1 MENLKKK
8 TLWMAAAIM
17 MICSTMMS
25 LTSCSD
31 SDDNSDATAQEMQK
45 REALKKNVVGGWI
58 DPVMYNFLDYMDIYN
73 IKNDGTCEVYE
84 LSEGDV
90 DLNEEGVQ
98 AGDIV
103 KVDTYSGAWSVLTC
117 DKSVLATMFDMNQM
131 ITNSEV
137 LGALEIKV
145 SPVVDENDQYAKAL
159 YEQMGKP
166 EQVDTILVTKTA
178 ETGDTLLLELGDLTY
193 MKGLQECGT
202 IGTLNELLFSAN
214 TKNSTR
220 ATSSEIE
227 AKIKEITVNFDGTK
241 NSFKSLAGEK
251 TTHNDWMGTIYKGLN
266 PRVCDISMAGV
277 HDGFTGYMSA
287 WHPMSLWTKTQ
298 TKKIEDM
305 WACGVRYFDAR
316 LRVDGDHLA
325 LYHTFSLSITFKEV
339 LTKITDLLKAHPGEM
354 AIMIINFDDGN
365 NPKMVY
371 DEMQQFKD
379 YLVTNAKPDI
389 RLNEC
394 RGKILAITR
403 YSVSADNEYA
413 VGPTA
418 HGWSD
423 NTQGT
428 TGSLKFK
435 SGATCPL
442 YIQDFYHYKNSW
454 FSSQKD
460 TKKNAITNGFK
471 EARKTASTS
480 QCTWILNHE
489 SAYCFGLTGA
499 ISEFIDMNYAE
510 NANMMNPH
518 VEEQI
523 TSNMGYKTGIV
534 VMDFAGEN
542 SMFDGA
548 KCFGYSPKGV
558 FVPRYLVMNNMA
570 MVKKHS
576 ISLDEGDEIK

>member
-1 MENLKKK
+1 
-8 TLWMAAAIM
+8 
-17 MICSTMMS
+17 
-25 LTSCSD
+25 
-31 SDDNSDATAQEMQK
+31 
-45 REALKKNVVGGWI
+45 
-58 DPVMYNFLDYMDIYN
+58 
-73 IKNDGTCEVYE
+73 
-84 LSEGDV
+84 
-90 DLNEEGVQ
+90 
-98 AGDIV
+98 
-103 KVDTYSGAWSVLTC
+103 
-117 DKSVLATMFDMNQM
+117 
-131 ITNSEV
+131 
-137 LGALEIKV
+137 
-145 SPVVDENDQYAKAL
+145 
-159 YEQMGKP
+159 
-166 EQVDTILVTKTA
+166 
-178 ETGDTLLLELGDLTY
+178 
-193 MKGLQECGT
+193 
-202 IGTLNELLFSAN
+202 
-214 TKNSTR
+214 
-220 ATSSEIE
+220 
-227 AKIKEITVNFDGTK
+227 
-241 NSFKSLAGEK
+241 
-251 TTHNDWMGTIYKGLN
+251 
-266 PRVCDISMAGV
+266 
-277 HDGFTGYMSA
+277 
-287 WHPMSLWTKTQ
+287 
-298 TKKIEDM
+298 
-305 WACGVRYFDAR
+305 
-316 LRVDGDHLA
+316 
-325 LYHTFSLSITFKEV
+325 LSITFKEV
-339 LTKITDLLKAHPGEM
+339 LTKITNLLKAHPGEM

-371 DEMQQFKD
+371 EEMQQFKD

-418 HGWSD
+418 NGWSD

-435 SGATCPL
+435 NGATCPL

-489 SAYCFGLTGA
+489 SAYCFGLTGV

-523 TSNMGYKTGIV
+523 ISNMGYKTGIV

-542 SMFDGA
+542 SRFDGA
-548 KCFGYSPKGV
+548 KSFCYSPKGV
-558 FVPRYLVMNNMA
+558 FVPRYQVMNNMA